1 MFHPQLDPG
10 PCQLFPVNVNPGGNH
25 PAPWYP
31 WEPDDLKELKKAVLE
46 DGPNAPW
53 TETIL
58 QGLAHHLC
66 TATDWR
72 ALAWVVLPGPLYIKW
87 CALYKEEC
95 QQQAERNLTYSFTYI
110 WMIFYLGGPLVPTN

>member
-1 MFHPQLDPG
+1 MLI
-10 PCQLFPVNVNPGGNH
+10 

-31 WEPDDLKELKKAVLE
+31 WETGDLKELKKAILE

-58 QGLAHHLC
+58 QGLAHHPC
-66 TATDWR
+66 TAADWR
-72 ALAWVVLPGPLYIKW
+72 ALAWAVLPGPLYIKW

-110 WMIFYLGGPLVPTN
+110 YG